1 MTLDPKL
8 IHQSFAL
15 VEDSAE
21 KVTGH
26 FYALLFLEDPTLR
39 DMFPPMM
46 DTQRDRLLSAL
57 VQVVHHAHEP
67 HTLVDYLQ
75 QLGRDHRKFGVRP
88 EHYDTVGRCLIA
100 AMKRFARP
108 GWTAEMDAAWG
119 AAFQLIAGT
128 MIGAAQEAAKTT
140 PASWTGRVVEHRRPT
155 ASLAVFTVEPDQP
168 YPFKAGQYAAIET
181 LRWPRIWR
189 QYSFAN
195 APRADGLLTFHV
207 RAVGGGWVSSALVNH
222 LRVGDTVRLGPAV
235 GNLRCD
241 SSSMADVLMVG
252 GGTGIA
258 PLMAIVEDMG
268 RWNTSRRVSF
278 FYGVRKSTD
287 LYALRALEHL
297 RDRCP
302 WLRIVPCVSHE
313 QGYRG
318 EQGMLP
324 DVLTRHGSEW
334 ADWAGHDV
342 LLSGSAPMMRATLA
356 RLVELNVP
364 SARIKFDA
372 FSEQT
377 DIYLGLK
384 KMEREERPSP
394 ARKVLTSGPGD
405 QPLQQAP
412 ERLPERHPGRRNQA
426 SKSSATSSEVGSDWQ
441 VSTNPSIFSSGS
453 RA

>member
-26 FYALLFLEDPTLR
+26 FYALLFLEDPSLR

-57 VQVVHHAHEP
+57 VQVVHHSHEP

-75 QLGRDHRKFGVRP
+75 QLGRDHRKFGVQP
-88 EHYDTVGRCLIA
+88 DHYVTVCRCLLA

-108 GWTAEMDAAWG
+108 GWTAEMDSAWV
-119 AAFQLIAGT
+119 AAFELISGT
-128 MIGAAQEAAKTT
+128 MISAAQEAAKTT

-155 ASLAVFTVEPDQP
+155 ASLAVLTVEPDQP
-168 YPFKAGQYAAIET
+168 YPFKPGQYAAIET
-181 LRWPRIWR
+181 RRWPRVWR
-189 QYSFAN
+189 SYSFAN

-207 RAVGGGWVSSALVNH
+207 RAVDGGWVSTALVHH
-222 LRVGDTVRLGPAV
+222 LRVGDTVRMGPAV
-235 GNLRCD
+235 GSLLCD
-241 SSSMADVLMVG
+241 SASMSDVLMVG

-268 RWNTSRRVSF
+268 RWNTSRQVSI
-278 FYGVRKSTD
+278 FYGVRKSED
-287 LYALRALEHL
+287 LYALRALESL
-297 RDRCP
+297 RERCP
-302 WLRIVPCVSHE
+302 WLTIVPCVSHE

-324 DVLTRHGSEW
+324 DVLARHGETR
-334 ADWAGHDV
+334 AGWTRHDV

-356 RLVELNVP
+356 RLVEMNVP
-364 SARIKFDA
+364 SSRIKFDA

-384 KMEREERPSP
+384 KLEREERPQA
-394 ARKVLTSGPGD
+394 ARKVLASGDP
-405 QPLQQAP
+405 
-412 ERLPERHPGRRNQA
+412 LPERRARAAGNQA

-441 VSTNPSIFSSGS
+441 VRTNPSIFSSGS